1 MELQPG
7 LDQVFLKPFKA
18 NQHGMSHPQANLGPS
33 CEMDLGCLRTVVSY
47 SISSD
52 ASGQLRTFP

>member
-18 NQHGMSHPQANLGPS
+18 NQHGMSHPHANLGPS
-33 CEMDLGCLRTVVSY
+33 CEMDLGCSRTVVSL
-47 SISSD
+47 
-52 ASGQLRTFP
+52 ASAQLQVAN